1 MRKSADAFAF
11 QTMLLLCVIWGIQQV
26 TIKWAATDIAPV
38 MQAAIR
44 SGIAAAL
51 VGLLM
56 CWRGGWEGLRQGT
69 LGAGLL
75 TGTLFALE
83 FLFIALGLQYTTASH
98 MSVFLYTAPIFS
110 ALGLHFL
117 LPSERLRP
125 LQWLGV
131 AVCFGGIA
139 VAFGGGLSWAEMDG
153 RMLLGD
159 AFGLLAGMSWGATT
173 VAVRG
178 TRLSEAPPSLT
189 LFYQLFV
196 ACAGLLLIALF
207 SGQLGEVRWTPVSTA
222 SVLFQGVVVSFAS
235 YFCWFWLLRRYLA
248 NNLAI
253 FSFMTPVRRHL
264 RRIAAGRAA
273 QPELRRRRGAGPRRH
288 HPGQRRAVAATPA
301 APLSECDRR
310 NSRPA
315 KTRPSP
321 ASASAGCR
329 PPAKCVLSA
338 ASSGPS
344 NWPRAKPVVSWP
356 ALRCGVCGASS
367 RAYCITSCMPARNG
381 RPVSTTPG
389 PVRRS
394 PAAGR
399 RARRGPVA
407 RARRPA
413 SGGCRPGAA
422 GAG

>member
-207 SGQLGEVRWTPVSTA
+207 SGQFGEVRWTPVSTA

-253 FSFMTPVRRHL
+253 FSFMTPLFGVTFGVL
-264 RRIAAGRAA
+264 LLG
-273 QPELRRRRGAGPRRH
+273 E
-288 HPGQRRAVAATPA
+288 
-301 APLSECDRR
+301 PLSL
-310 NSRPA
+310 NFV
-315 KTRPSP
+315 
-321 ASASAGCR
+321 AGCR

-381 RPVSTTPG
+381 RPVSTTPRASPPIPG
-389 PVRRS
+389 SRQASTPRACSQSAPTSQRRVPS
-394 PAAGR
+394 GR
-399 RARRGPVA
+399 CRRRLISTTPVA
-407 RARRPA
+407 EARPKQGQNRSACHCPWKRA
-413 SGGCRPGAA
+413 AA
-422 GAG
+422 ICERKVAGMM